1 MNKLNSD
8 FVMSV
13 HFLVISDGIFG
24 YTVLP
29 LFGHLKLSY
38 RQIGEKNIQWERKT
52 KLTVILK
59 SMIVS

>member
-29 LFGHLKLSY
+29 LFRQLKLSY
-38 RQIGEKNIQWERKT
+38 RQIGEKTYNGREK
-52 KLTVILK
+52 KPN
-59 SMIVS
+59 

>member
-29 LFGHLKLSY
+29 LFRKLKWSY
-38 RQIGEKNIQWERKT
+38 RKIGEKHTTGEKKPN
-52 KLTVILK
+52 
-59 SMIVS
+59 